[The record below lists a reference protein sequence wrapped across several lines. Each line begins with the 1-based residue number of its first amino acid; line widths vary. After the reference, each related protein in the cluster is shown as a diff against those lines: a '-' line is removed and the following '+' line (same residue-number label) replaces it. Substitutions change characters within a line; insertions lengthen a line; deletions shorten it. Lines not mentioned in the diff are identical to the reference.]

1 MKKIK
6 TTVTYKVSDGFYC
19 NLRQKAWKNFPPEQ
33 RCRFCTQVTKNNF
46 VCVLHNIPL
55 VVEEG
60 SLIKKAEQCLKNIAY
75 RSQTVPEPAEKPII
89 KPKELIKWAL
99 NEYTKTY
106 NQLIRDGYPEALAIK
121 FAKEAVGG
129 VYNDKDL

>member
-1 MKKIK
+1 MKKIE

-19 NLRQKAWKNFPPEQ
+19 NLRQEAWKNFPPEQ

-60 SLIKKAEQCLKNIAY
+60 CLIRKAPQCMKNMAY
-75 RSQTVPEPAEKPII
+75 KSQTVPEPEEATKVN
-89 KPKELIKWAL
+89 PKDLIKWAL
-99 NEYTKTY
+99 DEYMKTY
-106 NQLIRDGYPEALAIK
+106 NQLVKDGYPEVLAAK
-121 FAKEAVGG
+121 LAKEAVT
-129 VYNDKDL
+129 K

>member
-19 NLRQKAWKNFPPEQ
+19 NLRQEAWKNFPPEK

-46 VCVLHNIPL
+46 VCVLHNMPL

-60 SLIKKAEQCLKNIAY
+60 CLIRKAQQCMQNIAY
-75 RSQTVPEPAEKPII
+75 KSQTVPEPDEP
-89 KPKELIKWAL
+89 PKVSPKNLIKWAL
-99 NEYTKTY
+99 DEYLKTY
-106 NQLIRDGYPEALAIK
+106 NQLVRAGYPEALAAK
-121 FAKEAVGG
+121 LAKEAVT
-129 VYNDKDL
+129 K